1 LGCASK
7 NTERGTVKGEKM
19 TKQNQEPVVTLND
32 KEMKVSDLTPQQQY
46 LHSQILDLNNQ
57 EARLKFQLDQVQA
70 SKRVFEQTFLD
81 STKEQADEV
90 LNNSEE
96 NKNDSN

>member
-1 LGCASK
+1 MS
-7 NTERGTVKGEKM
+7 N
-19 TKQNQEPVVTLND
+19 QNQEPIVMLND
-32 KEMKVSDLTPQQQY
+32 KEMKVSDLTSQQKY
-46 LHSQILDLNNQ
+46 LHSQLLDLSNQ
-57 EARLKFQLDQVQA
+57 ESRIKFQLDQVQA
-70 SKRVFEQTFLD
+70 SKSVFEKAFID

>member
-1 LGCASK
+1 
-7 NTERGTVKGEKM
+7 M
-19 TKQNQEPVVTLND
+19 TKKNQEPIVTLND

-70 SKRVFEQTFLD
+70 SKSVFEKAFID

-90 LNNSEE
+90 LETETKTLE
-96 NKNDSN
+96 N